1 MHIFERNIIMK
12 KLQNKVALVT
22 GGNSGIG
29 LATAKLLREQGA
41 KVAISGRD
49 QKTLDQAV
57 TAIGEGAFGVVAD
70 VSSSGDL
77 DKLFRAVSD
86 RFGKI
91 DILFAN
97 AGVAKFAPMSDTT
110 EALYDEIFDINVKGT
125 FFTVKKSLAHL
136 NDGAVIVIN
145 TTFANRVG
153 LPGSSVY
160 AASKAALRSL
170 VRVAAAELVG
180 RGIRVNAV
188 SPGPIATPIFGKLG
202 MAKEAVDELA
212 GVILSRVPMKRLG
225 QAEDVANAVAFLTGP
240 GASYITGVE
249 LNVDGGAGQ
258 V

>member
-1 MHIFERNIIMK
+1 ME
-12 KLQNKVALVT
+12 KLENKVALVT

-29 LATAKLLREQGA
+29 FATAMLLREQGA

-49 QKTLDQAV
+49 RTTLDRAAS
-57 TAIGEGAFGVVAD
+57 TIGEGTFGVVAD
-70 VSSSGDL
+70 VSSSADL
-77 DKLFRAVSD
+77 DKLFRSVSD
-86 RFGKI
+86 RLGKI

-97 AGVAKFAPMSDTT
+97 AGVAKFAPIRDTT
-110 EALYDEIFDINVKGT
+110 EAIYDEIFDINVRGT
-125 FFTVKKSLAHL
+125 FFTVQKSLAHL
-136 NDGAVIVIN
+136 NDGAAIVIN
-145 TTFANRVG
+145 TTFADRVG

-160 AASKAALRSL
+160 AASKAALRSF

-188 SPGPIATPIFGKLG
+188 SPGPIATPIFGRLG

-225 QAEDVANAVAFLTGP
+225 QVEDIANAVVFLASP
-240 GASYITGVE
+240 QASYITGVE

-258 V
+258 L